1 MNIDALNSIA
11 SSGEEFKVVEN
22 RLRSV
27 AINAV
32 REARVALGR
41 DADIWLDADAQTADI
56 LFHTLGQLPRAKGD
70 PAYEAM
76 PLVAKEQPAVP
87 RLAEL
92 EMALS
97 KELQADF
104 VERPAKEIEPR
115 KATVKA

>member
-1 MNIDALNSIA
+1 MIDALSAIQ

-76 PLVAKEQPAVP
+76 PLVAKEQPTVP
-87 RLAEL
+87 KLAEL
-92 EMALS
+92 ELALA
-97 KELQADF
+97 KEISADF
-104 VERPAKEIEPR
+104 VERPAKEFETR